1 MHGRLLPLG
10 LLGWRQLAPPTIP
23 NTGVCLS
30 KQMCGQRCAK
40 GSFAGVSVFVRENVG
55 VAAYLRVF
63 VCPSRVC
70 SCVHVS
76 ESNKGQ
82 ARMCV
87 FLHAQTPEE
96 RTGDE

>member
-1 MHGRLLPLG
+1 M
-10 LLGWRQLAPPTIP
+10 
-23 NTGVCLS
+23 
-30 KQMCGQRCAK
+30 
-40 GSFAGVSVFVRENVG
+40 SVFVRENVG